1 VPRRIP
7 PPRDGAASTP
17 APHAGSGDDTA
28 RRAAIARA
36 NGDAVLVRVHVIP
49 RAGRES
55 IELEGAALRV
65 RLIAPPIEGAANAA
79 LIALLAARL
88 RLPKRA
94 VTIERGATS
103 RDKVVAIAGLTPAD
117 FWSRLGL

>member
-7 PPRDGAASTP
+7 PTPDNANSAAAPPQDSDDDAAS
-17 APHAGSGDDTA
+17 
-28 RRAAIARA
+28 RAAIARD
-36 NGDAVLVRVHVIP
+36 NDGAVLVRVHVIP

-55 IELEGAALRV
+55 IELADAALRV
-65 RLIAPPIEGAANAA
+65 RLTAPPIEGTANSA

-88 RLPKRA
+88 RLPRRA

-103 RDKVVAIAGLTPAD
+103 RDKVVAVAGLTPAD